1 MRSEFQ
7 IKLRSVSLRDE
18 ANEDESEESVVVPLC
33 SEVWVRKTEAVD
45 CMARCIESRRE
56 NGVMVPVEDK
66 SVLTLEMEARPI
78 VGGEAWCGD
87 EGVWFEDMWRATARP
102 FFLVGVVSKSR
113 SREGGE

>member
-1 MRSEFQ
+1 
-7 IKLRSVSLRDE
+7 
-18 ANEDESEESVVVPLC
+18 
-33 SEVWVRKTEAVD
+33 
-45 CMARCIESRRE
+45 
-56 NGVMVPVEDK
+56 MVPVEDK